1 MNTIDK
7 RAKKPIGS
15 FIDKRFQKIYTEN
28 RQRGVRS
35 DGLRVG
41 CFPRPYNLIRIMPA

>member
-7 RAKKPIGS
+7 RAEKRISS
-15 FIDKRFQKIYTEN
+15 FLDKRFQKIYTES
-28 RQRGVRS
+28 RQRGVRN

-41 CFPRPYNLIRIMPA
+41 CFPRPCNLIRIMPA